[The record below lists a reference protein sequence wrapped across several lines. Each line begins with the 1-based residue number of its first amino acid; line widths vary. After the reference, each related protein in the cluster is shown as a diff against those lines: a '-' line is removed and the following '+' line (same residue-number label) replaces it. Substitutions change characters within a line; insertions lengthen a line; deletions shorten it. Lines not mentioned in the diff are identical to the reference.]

1 MPFRWNPNQSSVDD
15 ARVRHFRSVQV
26 PTAIEC
32 AAPIES
38 TEALASGNVAPGK
51 RWTNLTSTAS
61 SDSPSAPFVVRSY
74 GATDRGL
81 NRPTNEDQFL
91 IADLTKAMHV
101 RQTSLEEPR
110 ARFGE
115 QHGHLFL
122 VADGMGGHH
131 AGEHASAM
139 AVALIEQF
147 ALNTFRWFMPLTAVH
162 ADNVVTDFQEA
173 VERADATIVEAA
185 TKSPIFAG
193 WSAANACV
201 PLRSGA
207 PRNPRGRQPR
217 VSVSRQH
224 LTSAH
229 PGSYSGRR
237 AGTPRRGSISPKCAN
252 TDSGTSSNVVGG
264 TESGVQADA
273 HTLKLHVDDELL
285 LCSDGLTEM
294 LSNAEISEVL
304 RGEPN
309 PEAAC
314 TRLISLANECGGQDN
329 ITAIVARFSASPA
342 TTGNAFGNQPPR
354 RKCDVEKSLTSLASI
369 TFRVA
374 EGEIRGYQLFWLVV

>member
-1 MPFRWNPNQSSVDD
+1 MDEPN
-15 ARVRHFRSVQV
+15 
-26 PTAIEC
+26 
-32 AAPIES
+32 
-38 TEALASGNVAPGK
+38 G
-51 RWTNLTSTAS
+51 TAS

-81 NRPTNEDQFL
+81 KRPTNEDQFL
-91 IADLTKAMHV
+91 IADLTKAMRV
-101 RQTSLEEPR
+101 RQTSLEEPG

-139 AVALIEQF
+139 AVTLIEQF

-173 VERADATIVEAA
+173 VEHADATIVEAA
-185 TKSPIFAG
+185 TKSPD
-193 WSAANACV
+193 
-201 PLRSGA
+201 LRGMGTTLTLAFHYETELLVIHVGDSRA
-207 PRNPRGRQPR
+207 YLFRDNTLRQLTRDHTVVAELVRRGELDLAE
-217 VSVSRQH
+217 VRQH
-224 LTSAH
+224 RLRHIIT
-229 PGSYSGRR
+229 
-237 AGTPRRGSISPKCAN
+237 
-252 TDSGTSSNVVGG
+252 NVVGG
-264 TESGVQADA
+264 TESGVQAEA

-294 LSNAEISEVL
+294 LSNAEITEVL

-314 TRLISLANECGGQDN
+314 MRLISLANACGGQDN

-342 TTGNAFGNQPPR
+342 TTGNAFGNEP
-354 RKCDVEKSLTSLASI
+354 
-369 TFRVA
+369 
-374 EGEIRGYQLFWLVV
+374 